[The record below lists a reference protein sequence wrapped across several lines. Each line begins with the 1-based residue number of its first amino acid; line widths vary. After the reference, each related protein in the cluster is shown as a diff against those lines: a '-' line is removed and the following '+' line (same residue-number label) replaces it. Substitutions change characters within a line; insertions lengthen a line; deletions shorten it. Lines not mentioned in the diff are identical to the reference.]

1 MCTMRYYP
9 VYKRYE
15 SSFWLHLPVFSLF
28 EECVSP
34 LWIPSTS
41 SDIFAPS
48 DGCFF
53 FFYSTN
59 ERFIIGIYR
68 TVVSLSPSSAYKFL
82 ELDIFNRWLYTTV
95 ITGTFFSHALNSR
108 SRSNRKSNEWIVST
122 TVTLVTAITIIARSP
137 TSTTFSMHNDSQ
149 FNLNRGQTRQ
159 DS

>member
-34 LWIPSTS
+34 LWISSTS

-53 FFYSTN
+53 FFTARTN
-59 ERFIIGIYR
+59 DLLSASI
-68 TVVSLSPSSAYKFL
+68 VSLSPSSAYKFL
-82 ELDIFNRWLYTTV
+82 ALDIFNRWLYTTV

>member
-15 SSFWLHLPVFSLF
+15 SSFWLHLPVFSCCSRSVFLLF
-28 EECVSP
+28 EY
-34 LWIPSTS
+34 LQHLQ
-41 SDIFAPS
+41 IFSLRVTAV
-48 DGCFF
+48 FF
-53 FFYSTN
+53 FFFTARTN
-59 ERFIIGIYR
+59 DLLSASI
-68 TVVSLSPSSAYKFL
+68 VSLSPSSAYKFL
-82 ELDIFNRWLYTTV
+82 ALDIFNRWLYTTV

>member
-53 FFYSTN
+53 FFLQH
-59 ERFIIGIYR
+59 ERTIYYR
-68 TVVSLSPSSAYKFL
+68 HLSFLSPSSAYKFL
-82 ELDIFNRWLYTTV
+82 ALDIFNRWLYTTV

>member
-53 FFYSTN
+53 FTARTN
-59 ERFIIGIYR
+59 DLLSASI
-68 TVVSLSPSSAYKFL
+68 VSLSPSSAYKFL